1 MKQKRMFKE
10 DSNGGIAAYVL
21 IMFGMAFMLYLFG
34 FQTMYGTYMT
44 NANVT
49 SGGSTME
56 LSNPLMNQGLGI
68 IQLLLTPMGAMLGLA
83 GAGTLIGSFLLFRF
97 LGAQT
102 VFFQYVIPAV
112 ILIALNLFI
121 FPINDLSNE
130 LNPFGLVTSSAP
142 IAFFNIFYILAVVD
156 FIRGPTG

>member
-1 MKQKRMFKE
+1 MKRFRTLK
-10 DSNGGIAAYVL
+10 DDTTGGIAAYVL

-34 FQTMYGTYMT
+34 FQTMYGTYMSS
-44 NANVT
+44 ANVT
-49 SGGSTME
+49 SGGTNMQ

-83 GAGTLIGSFLLFRF
+83 GAGTLVGSFLLFRF

-121 FPINDLSNE
+121 FPINDMANE
-130 LNPFGLVTSSAP
+130 LNPFGLVTSTGL